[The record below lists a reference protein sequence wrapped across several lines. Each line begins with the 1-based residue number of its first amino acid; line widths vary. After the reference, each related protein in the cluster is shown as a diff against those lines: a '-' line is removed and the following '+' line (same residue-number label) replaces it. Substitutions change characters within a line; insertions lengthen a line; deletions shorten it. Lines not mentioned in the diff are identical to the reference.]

1 MKKLISAI
9 LITLLINM
17 NVVYAENWVTITSE
31 NGKSADLDLD
41 SVHMAIDAVEYNIR
55 TQKGDYVYI
64 NKMSTELYKEGLP
77 TAAIERAKYKNNTLE
92 ENKIENEKFKTRE
105 YKSIN
110 SGTLQAEIFDVLSK
124 ELDKK
129 TFTQGQGIWDK
140 YLKRQRK
147 IVSKN
152 WKPSKYRF
160 EKTEFI
166 TPVYINNES
175 IIVDKDGIV
184 KDVKYAPNYMD
195 ELFSTHIEQLPEG
208 YTADTFQID
217 VNMNYYKY
225 AGAKLLAPKQKVK
238 QISPTHAQISI
249 SKNHR
254 PPVVGHIEYG
264 LLGLFKKI
272 SNVFENILPNTNNV
286 FICFLSIPL
295 CVMVITGI
303 VSMFIIC
310 ILFGVS
316 PDDM

>member
-41 SVHMAIDAVEYNIR
+41 SVQMVLDAVEYNIR

-64 NKMSTELYKEGLP
+64 NKMSTELYKKGLP

-147 IVSKN
+147 IISKG
-152 WKPSKYRF
+152 WEPSKYRF
-160 EKTEFI
+160 EKKSEFI
-166 TPVYINNES
+166 TPVYINYES
-175 IIVDKDGIV
+175 IIVDKNGVV
-184 KDVKYAPNYMD
+184 KDKKYNHMD
-195 ELFSTHIEQLPEG
+195 ELYSTQIEELPED

-238 QISPTHAQISI
+238 QISPTHAQVSI

-254 PPVVGHIEYG
+254 PPVIGHIEYG
-264 LLGLFKKI
+264 LLWLSKKI
-272 SNVFENILPNTNNV
+272 WGMCDTVPDNNFVFLI
-286 FICFLSIPL
+286 SIPFY
-295 CVMVITGI
+295 I
-303 VSMFIIC
+303 VVLVGGVAMFVVSA
-310 ILFGVS
+310 LFGVDT
-316 PDDM
+316 DDI